1 MINDS
6 ARKDLVVLLADKNTE
21 YAVRGVLD
29 RPDALGIRPILA
41 DLFVHLHNDPG
52 CLREGHEFL
61 RSFTNQYRHAI
72 VMLDREGCGRQESTR
87 QELEEQIEERLS
99 NNGWAGRAAAI
110 VLDPELEIW
119 VWSDSPEVDNA
130 LGWLG
135 RTPDLRNW
143 LREQEL
149 LGEDAQK
156 PARPKEALEQAL
168 ILVRKPRSSSIYM
181 QLAKTVSLRRCDD
194 PAFVKFRT
202 ILKNWFAKSE
212 T

>member
-1 MINDS
+1 MTNNN
-6 ARKDLVVLLADKNTE
+6 ARKDLVVLVADRDME
-21 YAVRGVLD
+21 SAVRGVLG
-29 RPDALGIRPILA
+29 RPEALGIRPLSVDFHA
-41 DLFVHLHNDPG
+41 HPHRDPG

-72 VMLDREGCGRQESTR
+72 VMLDREGCGRQESAR
-87 QELEEQIEERLS
+87 QELEDQIEERLF
-99 NNGWAGRAAAI
+99 NNGWADRAAAI

-119 VWSDSPEVDNA
+119 IWSDSPEVDNA
-130 LGWLG
+130 LGWSG
-135 RTPDLRNW
+135 RQPNLRNW

-149 LGEDAQK
+149 LGDNEQK
-156 PARPKEALEQAL
+156 PARPKEALERAMR
-168 ILVRKPRSSSIYM
+168 LVRKPRSSSIYM

-202 ILKNWFAKSE
+202 TLKNWFAKSQ